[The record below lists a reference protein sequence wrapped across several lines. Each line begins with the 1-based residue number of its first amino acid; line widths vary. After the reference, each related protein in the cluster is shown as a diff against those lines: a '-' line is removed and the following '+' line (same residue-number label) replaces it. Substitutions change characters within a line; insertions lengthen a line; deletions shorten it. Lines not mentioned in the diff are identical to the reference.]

1 MQMSSGLTGVTDRQS
16 GVLAF
21 CIERWEA
28 GKSLPSLREICT
40 HFGYASTRAAADHLS
55 ALKTKGYLAD
65 DSESKR
71 GYRLAEKATGLPV
84 LGSIPA
90 GIPIAMKEFVES
102 HFSISTR
109 SFGITDRRKA
119 FCLRVCGDSMTGRH
133 IFDGDIVLV
142 ERCTRFKNKDVVA
155 ALIDNE
161 VTLKTFINKNGSRP
175 WLRSE
180 NPQYPDLIPAWD
192 LQIQGVVRG
201 VIRLFPS

>member
-1 MQMSSGLTGVTDRQS
+1 MEITNKQS
-16 GVLAF
+16 DILAF
-21 CIERWEA
+21 CIECWEA
-28 GKSLPSLREICT
+28 GESLPSLREICG
-40 HFGYASTRAAADHLS
+40 HFGYASTRAAVDHLS

-65 DSESKR
+65 DTESKR
-71 GYRLAEKATGLPV
+71 GYRLTEKSTGLPV

-90 GIPIAMKEFVES
+90 GIPLATEEYVES
-102 HFSISTR
+102 RFSINTR

-119 FCLRVCGDSMTGRH
+119 FFLSVRGDSMTGRR
-133 IFDGDIVLV
+133 IFDGDLVLV

-161 VTLKTFINKNGSRP
+161 STLKTFIKKNGGRP

-201 VIRLFPS
+201 VVRVFPS